1 MNNVSFLPL
10 HYIVLLVDKGVLV
23 NPIGNLTMPEMYHIS
38 DFCYVK
44 KNYGCI

>member
-23 NPIGNLTMPEMYHIS
+23 NPIGNLTIPKVYHIS
-38 DFCYVK
+38 DKFAK
-44 KNYGCI
+44 KEL